1 MCKPSPKL
9 TALILFTAACGPLHA
24 TGDFGGPTMLEN
36 GGTEVIGTPEFFWE
50 LECKRIA
57 LEFVPPE
64 KRVIPEEPK
73 TDQDAGSDPDKPL
86 PNPREQ
92 LTAAMDL
99 ADFKTAIRDGS
110 IKPADPEAASAA
122 HAAAR
127 EVLRHPTKDSK
138 LPDETPGEFS
148 DYHKAALIRTISDDT
163 DAERA
168 AWKALL
174 ARPAAERKY
183 RSTWAAYMLG
193 RCELDDHQYAKAAEY
208 FQQTR
213 QLAKEGFVDS
223 LGLAAESYGWEARC
237 ELELGHS
244 EASAKLY
251 LNQLAAGDPSAV
263 ISLKWFIPDWGIT
276 VKGDEN
282 AKPGVNTGDPGH
294 MWIDPGPAVQTP
306 RGAKALADA
315 ARSPLLRR
323 LVCAHILASAT
334 PLDHVDS
341 QYLEPAQRG
350 SSQSKWLAALNQ
362 AGVNETPDAE
372 YIAWVAYS
380 AGKFQDAKHWL
391 TKTTKPS
398 AASLWLQAKFA
409 LRDGEIAQG
418 AKLLSEAL
426 RIYPL
431 PAAALE
437 NSIQLGYCRLPA
449 DTANGEL
456 AILRLAQSDF
466 IQALDAFRAAGLW
479 NDAAYIAERCL
490 TKAELIGYASKHF
503 KPVNHEDSDD
513 RRFRN
518 LVARRMVR
526 EDDYKTAKEF
536 FSPDLIKPL
545 DEYTRALAA
554 GADASKSKRDQA
566 RALFHAAWI
575 ARYQGMELMGT
586 EVGPDNTAAGGAFNE
601 GNLAMARLTGKK
613 PVIEDM
619 DAGGDPG
626 AKEEPLQFAFPVTK
640 EEKQRLQATK
650 LGVELRFHYR
660 HIAAGLAWKA
670 ASLLPDQKPETA
682 DVLNTAG
689 NWLKVKHEKQARRFA
704 QAITKRCAKTEIGK
718 AVAAKGWF
726 VETQGPWSEEERKL
740 MPQE

>member
-1 MCKPSPKL
+1 MCKHSPKL
-9 TALILFTAACGPLHA
+9 TALIFFAAACGPLHA
-24 TGDFGGPTMLEN
+24 TGDFGGPTMLGN
-36 GGTEVIGTPEFFWE
+36 GGSEVMGTPEFFWE

-57 LEFVPPE
+57 LEFVPSE
-64 KRVIPEEPK
+64 KRVAPSEPK
-73 TDQDAGSDPDKPL
+73 ADQGADSDTDKPSPDL
-86 PNPREQ
+86 REQ

-99 ADFKTAIRDGS
+99 ADFKAAIHDGS
-110 IKPADPEAASAA
+110 IKPNDPAAATAA

-127 EVLRHPTKDSK
+127 EVLKHPTKDAK
-138 LPDETPGEFS
+138 LPEESPGEFS
-148 DYHKAALIRTISDDT
+148 DYHKAALIRTTKDDA

-213 QLAKEGFVDS
+213 QLAKNGFIDS

-251 LNQLAAGDPSAV
+251 LTQLATGDPSAV
-263 ISLKWFIPDWGIT
+263 ISLKWFIPDWGAS
-276 VKGDEN
+276 VKGEEN
-282 AKPGVNTGDPGH
+282 AKPGVNTDPDSLL
-294 MWIDPGPAVQTP
+294 IDPGPRVETP

-334 PLDHVDS
+334 PVDSIDS
-341 QYLEPAQRG
+341 QYLEPAERG
-350 SSQSKWLAALNQ
+350 TSQTKWLAALNQ
-362 AGVNETPDAE
+362 AGINETPDAE

-380 AGKFQDAKHWL
+380 AGKYQDAKHWL
-391 TKTTKPS
+391 TKATQPS

-409 LRDGEIAQG
+409 LREGQIAQG
-418 AKLLSEAL
+418 TKLLSEAL
-426 RIYPL
+426 KIYPL
-431 PAAALE
+431 PAATLE
-437 NSIQLGYCRLPA
+437 NSIRWGYCRLPVG
-449 DTANGEL
+449 TANGEL
-456 AILRLAQSDF
+456 AIMRLAQSDF
-466 IQALDAFRAAGLW
+466 IQALDAFRTAGLW

-490 TKAELIGYASKHF
+490 TKAELIDYANKNF
-503 KPVNHEDSDD
+503 KPDKKEGDD
-513 RRFRN
+513 RQFRN

-536 FSPDLIKPL
+536 FSPNLIKPL
-545 DEYTRALAA
+545 DEYTRALAD
-554 GADASKSKRDQA
+554 GADATKSKRDQA

-575 ARYQGMELMGT
+575 ARYQGMQLMGT
-586 EVGPDNTAAGGAFNE
+586 EVGPDNTAAEGAFNE
-601 GNLAMARLTGKK
+601 GDLAMERLTGKK
-613 PVIEDM
+613 PVIEDI
-619 DAGGDPG
+619 DAGEDSGMKEG
-626 AKEEPLQFAFPVTK
+626 ALKFAFPVTK
-640 EEKQRLQATK
+640 EEKQRLQASK
-650 LGVELRFHYR
+650 LVVELRFHYR
-660 HIAAGLAWKA
+660 HVAAGLAWKA
-670 ASLLPDQKPETA
+670 AALLPDHQDETA
-682 DVLNTAG
+682 DVLNAAG

-704 QAITKRCAKTEIGK
+704 QAITKRCANTEIGK
-718 AVAAKGWF
+718 AISNKKWF
-726 VETQGPWSEEERKL
+726 IEKDGPWSEQERKL